1 MNNTSASSAK
11 KTFFDVLFYL
21 VAFAAIQVVLS
32 IVGRAVFPRP
42 DQLAALS
49 VTTTI
54 VGGVLTVALF
64 VWRGWSPFSREYIQT
79 RPWALLV
86 WVVCLA
92 VGLIVPLQLME
103 EAIGI
108 DMPEQYRNIFT
119 QMMSSDWGL
128 LATAVVAPVA
138 EEVVFR
144 GAILR
149 KLLSMMPNRHWLAIA
164 ISALLFGIIHFNL
177 AQGTHAFLTG
187 LLLGWMCYRTGSI
200 IPGFVFHWINNTI
213 SYILV
218 NLMPQCVDRNLI
230 DIFNG
235 NERMV
240 VFSIVCSLLIFVPSL
255 LQLNIRMKM
264 AKSGNDGN

>member
-32 IVGRAVFPRP
+32 ILGRAVFPRP

-149 KLLSMMPNRHWLAIA
+149 RLLQCRSLRGHWTAIA
-164 ISALLFGIIHFNL
+164 ITALAFAVIHGNMAQGANALLI
-177 AQGTHAFLTG
+177 G
-187 LLLGWMCYRTGSI
+187 LLLGWLYYRTGSI
-200 IPGFVFHWINNTI
+200 VPGLAMHIAVNTC
-213 SYILV
+213 SV
-218 NLMPQCVDRNLI
+218 AVVRLMPQAADMTLTQLYGGSTVRIALSL
-230 DIFNG
+230 
-235 NERMV
+235 
-240 VFSIVCSLLIFVPSL
+240 VFSLAICGAAFY
-255 LQLNIRMKM
+255 QIRRELEK
-264 AKSGNDGN
+264 